1 MYARKQ
7 QFWPLPENGAEA
19 PAATRACDHPGCR
32 AGGAHRAPK
41 SRESLG
47 DYYWFCLDH
56 VREYNRA
63 WDFCAGLTPEEI
75 ERLVR
80 ADVTWQRASWPLGKA
95 MGTSA
100 SFDHIDPAR
109 IKDHLGLFGEEFWK
123 RHTTKKEARPDPE
136 QEAKRVMDIK
146 GPFTLASLKARYK
159 ELCKRHHPDA
169 NGGDKG
175 AEERFKEIGQAYRTL
190 LASLSF

>member
-7 QFWPLPENGAEA
+7 QFWPPPGRNSAP
-19 PAATRACDHPGCR
+19 PAARRCDRSGCS
-32 AGGAHRAPK
+32 GSGEFRAPK
-41 SRESLG
+41 SRDSLSE
-47 DYYWFCLDH
+47 YFWFCLDH
-56 VREYNRA
+56 VRDYNRS
-63 WDFCAGLTPEEI
+63 WDFCRGLSPEEI

-95 MGTSA
+95 MAG
-100 SFDHIDPAR
+100 SFEHLDAAR
-109 IKDHLGLFGEEFWK
+109 VKDHLGVFGEDFW
-123 RHTTKKEARPDPE
+123 RRNARSEPKPDPE
-136 QEAKRVMDIK
+136 KDAKRVMDLK
-146 GPFTLASLKARYK
+146 GPLTLASLKARYK